1 MGMTLLR
8 FSVLFGIGGSLLAVA
23 VPTFVK
29 NLHASKTAEALD
41 GLDQMT
47 RAALAGAESRA
58 QRESFPPSVERTPD
72 EVPRGVR
79 VVDPP
84 GTWDH
89 LTWRALRFSFQ
100 NEHAYSFQF
109 DSSVDPATETARFS
123 CRAFGDL
130 DGDGTLSTFEARGER
145 APGAA
150 ATAMAG
156 LLIRREV
163 E

>member
-1 MGMTLLR
+1 
-8 FSVLFGIGGSLLAVA
+8 LFGIGGSLLAVA
-23 VPTFVK
+23 VPTFVR

-41 GLDQMT
+41 GLDRMT
-47 RAALAGAESRA
+47 RAALAGAEGRA
-58 QRESFPPSVERTPD
+58 QRESFPPSVERTPAD
-72 EVPRGVR
+72 VPRGVR
-79 VVDPP
+79 VLDPP

-89 LTWRALRFSFQ
+89 LTWRALRFSLP

-123 CRAFGDL
+123 CKAFGDL
-130 DGDGTLSTFEARGER
+130 DGDGTLSTFESRGER

-150 ATAMAG
+150 PTAMAG

>member
-1 MGMTLLR
+1 MTLLR
-8 FSVLFGIGGSLLAVA
+8 FSALFGIGGSLLAVA

-29 NLHASKTAEALD
+29 NLHASKTAEALE
-41 GLDQMT
+41 GLDRIT
-47 RAALAGAESRA
+47 RAALADAESRP
-58 QRESFPPSVERTPD
+58 QRESFPPSVERTPA

-89 LTWRALRFSFQ
+89 LTWRALRFSVE
-100 NEHAYSFQF
+100 NEHAYAFQF

-123 CRAFGDL
+123 CQALGDL

-145 APGAA
+145 VPGAT